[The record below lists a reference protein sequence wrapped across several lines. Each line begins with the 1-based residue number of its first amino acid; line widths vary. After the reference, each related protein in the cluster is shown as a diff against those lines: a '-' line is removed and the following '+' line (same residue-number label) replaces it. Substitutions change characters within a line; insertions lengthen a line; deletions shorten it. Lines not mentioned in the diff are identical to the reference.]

1 MDYMNLIS
9 IKLVFYAAIL
19 LVLLGYWVFNFTI
32 LYHLARFGIGTQPKK
47 IAAIFFL
54 GLICL
59 FFASTVLFA
68 GLDLNS
74 LKDQLSGLLK
84 LFFNTTYSL

>member
-1 MDYMNLIS
+1 MNYTDFISTKLILYVAVL
-9 IKLVFYAAIL
+9 I
-19 LVLLGYWVFNFTI
+19 VLLGYWVFNFII
-32 LYHLARFGIGTQPKK
+32 LYHLARFGVGTQPKK

-54 GLICL
+54 GLVCL
-59 FFASTVLFA
+59 FFVSTVLFA

-74 LKDQLSGLLK
+74 LKDQLLDLLK